1 MEEHQYTL
9 LFVDDEKNIL
19 NSIRRLFRTE
29 NYNILLAN
37 SGSEGLE
44 VLKDHDVSVIISEQR
59 MPGMT
64 GSQFL
69 A

>member
-1 MEEHQYTL
+1 MEEHQFTL

-44 VLKDHDVSVIISEQR
+44 VLKDHDVSVIISDQR

>member
-44 VLKDHDVSVIISEQR
+44 VLKDHDVSGIISDQR

>member
-1 MEEHQYTL
+1 MEEHQYAL

-44 VLKDHDVSVIISEQR
+44 VLKDHDVSVIISDQR

>member
-9 LFVDDEKNIL
+9 LFVDDEKNII

-44 VLKDHDVSVIISEQR
+44 VLKDHDVSVIISDQR

>member
-44 VLKDHDVSVIISEQR
+44 VLKDHDVSVIISDQR

-64 GSQFL
+64 GSQF
-69 A
+69 

>member
-44 VLKDHDVSVIISEQR
+44 VLKDHEVSVIISDQR

>member
-44 VLKDHDVSVIISEQR
+44 ILKDHDVSVIISDQR
-59 MPGMT
+59 MPAMT

>member
-44 VLKDHDVSVIISEQR
+44 VLKDHDVSVIISDQR

>member
-9 LFVDDEKNIL
+9 LFVDDEKNII

-29 NYNILLAN
+29 NYNILLAD

-44 VLKDHDVSVIISEQR
+44 VLKDHDVSVIISDQR